1 MVIALGCGGDIPAV
15 VGSAEPEDPTTP
27 FQKRASHYGGE
38 QDPVLLEPAEEFIWS
53 NLPSDV
59 SSCTLDPR
67 LVLAARKHSR
77 DILASGIGAGGDIDH
92 LRFSLEY
99 LGGFDYALA
108 PFVPKMGKDIEKELQ
123 RHVMDHQGEWTHCG
137 LGLASVKDRTIA
149 VWIGVRRG
157 IDIDPVPVT
166 PSMGQVLAV
175 RGRVAVDGM
184 RISSS
189 FLGLPDGTV
198 RKLDTARIPGSND
211 FEVRISFD
219 RPGRHELELQTEN
232 GCGPETTVLLPLYVD
247 VDPDVRPIIVLTES
261 KAGDRHSPEE
271 ILAQMINSARSKAN
285 LPALV
290 IDQRLEAVARS
301 HTMDM
306 VALGYFGHQ
315 SPDVTL
321 LEDRLSNRGL
331 APSSSA
337 ENVARSH
344 DITRAHRN
352 LMRSPSHRLNTMS
365 REFTH
370 MGVAVEQ
377 DDDSVVVT
385 VVFARW

>member
-1 MVIALGCGGDIPAV
+1 MVIALGCGGDIPTV
-15 VGSAEPEDPTTP
+15 RGSPEPDDSPTS
-27 FQKRASHYGGE
+27 FRQRSSHYGGRH
-38 QDPVLLEPAEEFIWS
+38 DPVRLEPAEEAIWS
-53 NLPSDV
+53 NLKPRV
-59 SSCTLDPR
+59 LSCTLDPR
-67 LVLAARKHSR
+67 LVLAARKHAR
-77 DILASGIGAGGDIDH
+77 DILASGIGLGGDIDH

-108 PFVPKMGKDIEKELQ
+108 PFVPEMGKDVEKALE
-123 RHVMDHQGEWTHCG
+123 RHVMDHPSEWTHCG

-166 PSMGQVLAV
+166 PSMGHVLTV
-175 RGRVAVDGM
+175 RGRVVVDGM

-189 FLGLPDGTV
+189 FLGLPNGSV
-198 RKLDTARIPGSND
+198 RKLDTARIPGSDD

-232 GCGPETTVLLPLYVD
+232 GCGPETAVLLPLYVD
-247 VDPDVRPIIVLTES
+247 VDPDLRPIIVLTGSME
-261 KAGDRHSPEE
+261 GDPRPPEE
-271 ILAQMINSARSKAN
+271 ILAQMINSARTKAD

-290 IDQRLEAVARS
+290 IDRRLESVARS
-301 HTMDM
+301 HTKDM
-306 VALGYFGHQ
+306 VALGYFGHR
-315 SPDVTL
+315 SLDGTL
-321 LEDRLSNRGL
+321 LLDRLSTRGL

-344 DITRAHRN
+344 DVVRAHRN
-352 LMRSPSHRLNTMS
+352 LMRSPSHRMNTMS

-370 MGVAVEQ
+370 MGLAVEQ